1 MLLSA
6 SSDTDCAVNID
17 LTSHMS
23 SAQWGRASPDPVPG
37 PVPLRAAES
46 LSLFGAGPVRARRP
60 LLRHRSLYRL
70 QSQPLLLLLLLLH
83 QHPLEVQTSELLP
96 FAAPTGKS
104 CTVHLWQEV
113 ITLTPLAPLLLVRS
127 GFSRMASISSL
138 FRSHRRGTTPATPV
152 SNSPFAGG
160 NPCKTWLQ
168 LSYVPHLLYSSYN
181 LNLILC
187 LLNRGDVCCAGNA
200 HRK

>member
-1 MLLSA
+1 MLE
-6 SSDTDCAVNID
+6 SSWLALQTGVDC
-17 LTSHMS
+17 
-23 SAQWGRASPDPVPG
+23 W
-37 PVPLRAAES
+37 S
-46 LSLFGAGPVRARRP
+46 LSITSYCYTENKAT
-60 LLRHRSLYRL
+60 
-70 QSQPLLLLLLLLH
+70 QPSFLLLLLLLLQLLH

-113 ITLTPLAPLLLVRS
+113 NTLTPLAPLLLVRS

-138 FRSHRRGTTPATPV
+138 FRSHRRCTTPATPV